1 MANLRNTSRIGLAL
15 VALAMVAVSCTSDEG
30 SSPDTTLGTAELP
43 ADILEVMNQP
53 RYADATWLLLAR
65 DVETGETF
73 YSLNADQMAFTG
85 STRKLF
91 SVGSALTALGP
102 DARQTTSV
110 HREGEVAAGTL
121 DGDLVLVAGGD
132 LTFGGRRIDAD
143 TVEYTNLDHNDA
155 NNLGGSQLTP
165 QDPLYGLDQLA
176 AQVKASGIDT
186 VSGDVVVDARYF
198 EPYRV
203 PNGNLL
209 ITPMIVNDNQ
219 VDVSVTPTETGQP
232 ATVEYRPRT
241 EAFTVDGSVV
251 TAAAGTESDL
261 ALGGTEANI
270 TDQGALRLIECLG
283 QPGCSGTVEGD
294 IATDYE
300 APLSGDPQFVQT
312 FRVEDPDT
320 FARIAFI
327 DALRRSG
334 VTVTAPS
341 IAPNDAAAVPAESP
355 TAADTEV
362 AAFESAPYAQNARL
376 VLKVSLN
383 LGANLSLSLF
393 GLTEGEDTVDG
404 ALAAERTFLT
414 ETFGIDGTQF
424 DFPTN
429 GSGSPDSEASPEAI
443 VDLLVAMAKTPN
455 AEVFKNALPI
465 LGVDGSLASTGTD
478 LPAKGKVFAKTG
490 TTVGAGGADGETPVL
505 VAQNLAGYI
514 ETKSGRTIA
523 YALMVNNAGELP
535 NFEEDIGAVFTDEA
549 VISNILYETL

>member
-1 MANLRNTSRIGLAL
+1 
-15 VALAMVAVSCTSDEG
+15 
-30 SSPDTTLGTAELP
+30 
-43 ADILEVMNQP
+43 MNQP
-53 RYADATWLLLAR
+53 RYDEATWLLLAR
-65 DVETGETF
+65 DVETGETL
-73 YSLNADQMAFTG
+73 YSLNAEEMAFTG

-102 DARQTTSV
+102 DARQTTTV
-110 HREGEVAAGTL
+110 HREGEVAAGSL

-232 ATVEYRPRT
+232 ATVQYRPQT
-241 EAFTVDGSVV
+241 EAFTVEGSVV

-261 ALGGTEANI
+261 ALGGTEADI

-283 QPGCSGTVEGD
+283 RPGCSGTVEGA

-327 DALRRSG
+327 DALRRAG

-341 IAPNDAAAVPAESP
+341 IAPNDAAALPAESP
-355 TAADTEV
+355 TSTDTEV
-362 AAFESAPYAQNARL
+362 AAFESAPYAQNAQL

-393 GLTEGEDTVDG
+393 GLTEGERTVEG

-414 ETFGIDGTQF
+414 ETFGIDGDQF

-443 VDLLVAMAKTPN
+443 VDLLVAMAGTPN
-455 AEVFKNALPI
+455 AEVFKNALPV
-465 LGVDGSLASTGTD
+465 LGVNGSLATTGTD
-478 LPAKGKVFAKTG
+478 LPAAGKVFAKTG
-490 TTVGAGGADGETPVL
+490 TTVGAGPDGETPVL